1 MEGLRFEKNDI
12 RYRKIIS
19 DISELDGFYNDQP
32 LPFTC

>member
-19 DISELDGFYNDQP
+19 DISESDNIYNDKK
-32 LPFTC
+32 